1 MSKKLKYDFEL
12 VGDCSNKIM
21 VAIHG
26 WQGNRESMKPLVN
39 SLNEINVGWYF
50 LEAPYET
57 VNGSNKFSWS
67 YEISKGVWEEKEPR
81 FLLNDFFESLF
92 EKYISTNIFVMGFS
106 QGGLIC
112 LDYIA
117 FLSQPLGGIFSIA
130 GFSRNPKKQMP
141 RFHICQKNTPFL
153 LAHGKNDEKVP
164 ASASLHIYDQL
175 INQGANAELL
185 LYNGKHKI
193 GIECLRKIKKT
204 IQN

>member
-12 VGDCSNKIM
+12 VGDFANKIM

-39 SLNEINVGWYF
+39 SLNQANVGWYF
-50 LEAPYET
+50 LEAPYEIT
-57 VNGSNKFSWS
+57 NDSNKFSWS
-67 YEISKGVWEEKEPR
+67 YEISKGVWEEEEPR
-81 FLLNDFFESLF
+81 FLLNDFFKSLF
-92 EKYISTNIFVMGFS
+92 DKYTSTNIFVMGFS

-130 GFSRNPKKQMP
+130 GFSRNPKKQIP

-164 ASASLHIYDQL
+164 VSASLHIYDQL
-175 INQGANAELL
+175 IDQGANAELL

-193 GIECLRKIKKT
+193 GIECLRKIKKI